1 MSAQSSTPVVT
12 SVKVIPV
19 AGHDSML
26 MNLSGA
32 HAPFFTRNIVIITD
46 NAGNTGVGEVPG
58 GEKIRQTL
66 EDATPLIVGKTLGAY
81 KNVLNEVRSA
91 FADRDAAGRG
101 LQTFDLRTTIHVVTA
116 IESAMLDLLGKHLGV
131 NVASLLGDGQ
141 QRSEVE
147 MLGYLFFVG
156 NRKATPLP
164 YQSQPDDKCDWYR
177 LRHDEAMTPDAV
189 VRLAEAAYEKYG
201 FNDFKLKGGVLAG
214 EEEAESI
221 VALAKRFPQ
230 ARVTLD
236 PNGAWSLNEAISIG
250 KYLKGS
256 LAYAEDPCGAEQG
269 FSGREV
275 MAEFRRATGLPTATN
290 MIATDW
296 RQMGHTLSLQSV
308 DIPLADPHFWT
319 MQGSVRVAQMCH
331 EFGLT
336 WGSHS
341 NNHFDISL
349 AMFTHVAAA
358 APGKITAIDTHWI
371 WQEGIP
377 VAGHDS
383 MLMNLSG
390 AHAPFFTRN
399 IVIITDNAGNTGVG
413 EVPGGEKIRQT
424 LEDATPLIV
433 GKTLG
438 AYKNVLNEVR
448 SAFADR
454 DAAGRGLQTFDLR
467 TTIHVVTAIESAML
481 DLLGKHLGV
490 NVASLLG
497 DGQQRSEVEML
508 GYLFFVGNRKAT
520 PLPYQSQPDDKC
532 DWYRLRHDEA
542 MTPDAVVRLAEAAY
556 EKYGFNDFKLKGG
569 VLAGEEEAES
579 IVALAKRF
587 PQARVTLDPNGAW
600 SLNEA
605 ISIGKYLKGSL
616 AYAEDPCGAEQG
628 FSGRE
633 VMAEF
638 RRATGLPTA
647 TNMIATDWRQMG
659 HTLSLQSV
667 DIPLADPHFWTM
679 QGSVRVAQMCHE
691 FGLTWGS
698 HSNNHFDISL
708 AMFTHVA
715 AAAPGK
721 ITAIDTH
728 WIWQEGNQ
736 RLTREPFE
744 IKGGMV
750 QVPTTPGLG
759 VELDMDQVMKAHE
772 LYQKH
777 GLGAR
782 DDAMGMQYLI
792 PGWTFDNKRPC
803 MVR

>member
-1 MSAQSSTPVVT
+1 MTTFSSTPVVT
-12 SVKVIPV
+12 TMQVIPV

-32 HAPFFTRNIVIITD
+32 HAPYFTRNIVIIKD
-46 NAGNTGVGEVPG
+46 NAGHTGVGEIPG

-66 EDATPLIVGKTLGAY
+66 EDAIPLVVGKTLGEY
-81 KNVLNEVRSA
+81 KNVLGAVRNQ
-91 FADRDAAGRG
+91 FADRDAGGRG
-101 LQTFDLRTTIHVVTA
+101 LQTFDLRTTIHVVTG
-116 IESAMLDLLGKHLGV
+116 IEAALLDLLGQHLGV

-156 NRKATPLP
+156 NRHATPLA
-164 YQSQPDDKCDWYR
+164 YQSQPDEQCEWYR
-177 LRHDEAMTPDAV
+177 LRHEEAMTPDAV

-214 EEEAESI
+214 FEEAEAIS
-221 VALAKRFPQ
+221 ALAKRFPN

-236 PNGAWSLNEAISIG
+236 PNGAWLLEEAEAISALAKRFPNARVTLDPNGAWLLEEAIQIG
-250 KYLKGS
+250 KQLKGV

-341 NNHFDISL
+341 NNHFD
-349 AMFTHVAAA
+349 V
-358 APGKITAIDTHWI
+358 
-371 WQEGIP
+371 
-377 VAGHDS
+377 
-383 MLMNLSG
+383 
-390 AHAPFFTRN
+390 
-399 IVIITDNAGNTGVG
+399 
-413 EVPGGEKIRQT
+413 
-424 LEDATPLIV
+424 
-433 GKTLG
+433 
-438 AYKNVLNEVR
+438 
-448 SAFADR
+448 
-454 DAAGRGLQTFDLR
+454 
-467 TTIHVVTAIESAML
+467 
-481 DLLGKHLGV
+481 
-490 NVASLLG
+490 
-497 DGQQRSEVEML
+497 
-508 GYLFFVGNRKAT
+508 
-520 PLPYQSQPDDKC
+520 
-532 DWYRLRHDEA
+532 
-542 MTPDAVVRLAEAAY
+542 
-556 EKYGFNDFKLKGG
+556 
-569 VLAGEEEAES
+569 
-579 IVALAKRF
+579 
-587 PQARVTLDPNGAW
+587 
-600 SLNEA
+600 
-605 ISIGKYLKGSL
+605 
-616 AYAEDPCGAEQG
+616 
-628 FSGRE
+628 
-633 VMAEF
+633 
-638 RRATGLPTA
+638 
-647 TNMIATDWRQMG
+647 
-659 HTLSLQSV
+659 
-667 DIPLADPHFWTM
+667 
-679 QGSVRVAQMCHE
+679 
-691 FGLTWGS
+691 
-698 HSNNHFDISL
+698 SL

-736 RLTREPFE
+736 RLTKQPFE

-750 QVPTTPGLG
+750 QVPSTPGLG
-759 VELDMDQVMKAHE
+759 VELDMDRVMQANE
-772 LYQKH
+772 LYKKH

-782 DDAMGMQYLI
+782 DDAMAMQYLI